1 MFGVLP
7 GLREIRVRVLQHR
20 VLIAMTKLFLQSDI
34 PRHLVV
40 LSFGGALR
48 SVLIDFMWHDE
59 TSRNSFQPA
68 QFSARTCKIE
78 ER

>member
-7 GLREIRVRVLQHR
+7 GLGKIRVCVFQHR
-20 VLIAMTKLFLQSDI
+20 ILIAMTKLFLQSDI

>member
-1 MFGVLP
+1 MFGILP
-7 GLREIRVRVLQHR
+7 GLGKIRVRILQHR
-20 VLIAMTKLFLQSDI
+20 ILIAMPKLFLQSDI
-34 PRHLVV
+34 PRRFVV

-48 SVLIDFMWHDE
+48 SVLIDFMCHDE
-59 TSRNSFQPA
+59 TSRNNFQPA